1 MPTPASVMEKPAA
14 VMQAE
19 KLSIIM
25 FSGTADKFIP
35 LGVLAQAA
43 AAMDVDVNIFVTGFA
58 LRGFT
63 KQHQDLPFPAEFAA
77 MAPALQKGM
86 QQSNVPS
93 WDTMLREAKEL
104 GAKVGDVIELWATD
118 AGVKSDVRAWAAK
131 TRNEVMSVDDQGDKI
146 VSIIRILRR

>member
-1 MPTPASVMEKPAA
+1 MPTPASIMEKPVA

-35 LGVLAQAA
+35 LGVLAQAG
-43 AAMDVDVNIFVTGFA
+43 AAMGVDVNIFVTGFA

-93 WDTMLREAKEL
+93 WDTMLRQAREL
-104 GAKVGDVIELWATD
+104 GAKVYACSMMSSVMGLKKEDFGDL
-118 AGVKSDVRAWAAK
+118 
-131 TRNEVMSVDDQGDKI
+131 VDDVVGAASFLQKAERGQTLFI
-146 VSIIRILRR
+146 